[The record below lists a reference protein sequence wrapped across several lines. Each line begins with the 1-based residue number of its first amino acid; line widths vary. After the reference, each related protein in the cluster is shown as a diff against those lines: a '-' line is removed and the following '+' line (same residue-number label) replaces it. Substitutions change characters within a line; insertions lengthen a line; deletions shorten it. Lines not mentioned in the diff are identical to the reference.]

1 MSPPH
6 CDWPLGSNTPY
17 DYPPICI
24 TSHKSCILADESGR
38 VDLRTVA
45 SEDVCWLGGR
55 QSHPPARELPS
66 YQLKYGRCRSI
77 RVKDSAG
84 NAVMLLGKVGVD
96 VDNRQHF
103 D

>member
-6 CDWPLGSNTPY
+6 CDWPLDSNTPY

-38 VDLRTVA
+38 VDLRAVT

-55 QSHPPARELPS
+55 QCHLPARELPW
-66 YQLKYGRCRSI
+66 LKYGRSRSI
-77 RVKDSAG
+77 RVRDSAG
-84 NAVMLLGKVGVD
+84 NAVMSC
-96 VDNRQHF
+96 R
-103 D
+103 